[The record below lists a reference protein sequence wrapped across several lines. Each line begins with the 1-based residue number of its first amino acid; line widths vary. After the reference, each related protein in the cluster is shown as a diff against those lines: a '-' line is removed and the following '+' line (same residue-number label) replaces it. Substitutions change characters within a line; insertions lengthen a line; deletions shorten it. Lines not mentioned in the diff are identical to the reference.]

1 MYEAMSALLIMG
13 IVLGGSLGLAAY
25 YLKVEGNPIA
35 GEIETLL
42 PGSNCGQC
50 GFLGCSDA
58 ANALATNNAPV
69 TLCPPGG
76 KSLATDL
83 ANKLGIEADLSDMED
98 SGPVIAFVFE
108 DLCIGCTKCI
118 KRCPTDAIIGASKQI
133 HGVVDD
139 ACTGCRK
146 CADVCPTGA
155 ITMRLETPT
164 LQTWHW
170 PKPDLPLAS

>member
-1 MYEAMSALLIMG
+1 MFTAMSALLIMG
-13 IVLGGSLGLAAY
+13 LILGGGLGLAAL
-25 YLKVEGNPIA
+25 YLRVEGNPIA
-35 GEIETLL
+35 KEVEDLL

-50 GFLGCSDA
+50 GFLGCADA
-58 ANALATNNAPV
+58 ANALAEHKADV

-76 KSLATDL
+76 KSLAAEL
-83 ANKLGIEADLSDMED
+83 ADKLGVEADLSDMED
-98 SGPVIAFVFE
+98 TGPVIAFIFE
-108 DLCIGCTKCI
+108 DLCIGCTKCM

-139 ACTGCRK
+139 ACTGCKK
-146 CADVCPTGA
+146 CVEICPTGA
-155 ITMRLETPT
+155 ITMREETST

>member
-1 MYEAMSALLIMG
+1 MFEAMSALM
-13 IVLGGSLGLAAY
+13 VLGLALGGCLGLAAH

-35 GEIETLL
+35 GEIEGML

-50 GFLGCSDA
+50 GFLGCADA
-58 ANALATNNAPV
+58 ANALAENRAPV

-76 KSLATDL
+76 KTLASGL
-83 ANKLGIEADLSDMED
+83 ADKLGVEADLSNMED

-108 DLCIGCTKCI
+108 DLCIGCTKCL

-139 ACTGCRK
+139 ACTGCKK

-170 PKPDLPLAS
+170 PKPELPLAS

>member
-1 MYEAMSALLIMG
+1 MIEAIGALLT
-13 IVLGGSLGLAAY
+13 LGLILGACLGLAAH
-25 YLKVEGNPIA
+25 YLRVEGNPIA
-35 GEIETLL
+35 TELEGLM

-50 GFLGCSDA
+50 GFPGCSAA
-58 ANALATNNAPV
+58 ANALANNEATV

-76 KSLATDL
+76 KTLATGL
-83 ANKLGIEADLSDMED
+83 AEKLGIDADLSDMED
-98 SGPVIAFVFE
+98 KGPMIAFVFE

-118 KRCPTDAIIGASKQI
+118 KRCPTDAIVGASKQI

-139 ACTGCRK
+139 ACTGCEA

-155 ITMRLETPT
+155 ITMRAETPT

-170 PKPDLPLAS
+170 PKPELPLAS